1 MSKVKSH
8 LRGGAR
14 AGAGRKPKK
23 DKRVQLSTTISP
35 DTMAFLKCLKKGSDM
50 SIGEIIDGI
59 TYTVRYTVHIYDKET
74 IRERIKKAV
83 LDGILYGERD

>member
-1 MSKVKSH
+1 MNNVKSH

-59 TYTVRYTVHIYDKET
+59 TFINRIYDKET
-74 IRERIKKAV
+74 IREQIKKAA
-83 LDGILYGERD
+83 LDLILYGERD

>member
-1 MSKVKSH
+1 MSRVKSH

-14 AGAGRKPKK
+14 AGAGRPPKK

-59 TYTVRYTVHIYDKET
+59 TFINRIYDKET
-74 IRERIKKAV
+74 IREQIKEAT
-83 LDGILYGERD
+83 LDLILYGERD

>member
-23 DKRVQLSTTISP
+23 DKRVQLSTTIAP
-35 DTMAFLKCLKKGSDM
+35 ETMAFLKSLKKGDLSLGQ
-50 SIGEIIDGI
+50 I
-59 TYTVRYTVHIYDKET
+59 
-74 IRERIKKAV
+74 
-83 LDGILYGERD
+83 LDGILEHYYNEGLFEVLKK

>member
-1 MSKVKSH
+1 MNKVKSH

-59 TYTVRYTVHIYDKET
+59 TFINRIYDKET
-74 IRERIKKAV
+74 IREQIKKAA
-83 LDGILYGERD
+83 LDLILYGEID